1 MSGIIQQF
9 PQRGTSF
16 QDPNGVV
23 NSVWYRTLLAM
34 WTRTGGGTS
43 DASIAGLQSQI
54 TTLDAAKVAKS
65 GSTMTGQLILPGTP
79 GSSLGAVP
87 KSYVDSSVATVA
99 AASALQL
106 PLSGGTMTGPMIG
119 PVYIVATLPGSAAG
133 ARAFITDATVTTFA
147 SAVVGGGTNKVP
159 VYSDGTFWRIG

>member
-54 TTLDAAKVAKS
+54 TTLDAAKVTKS

-79 GSSLGAVP
+79 GSSLGAAP
-87 KSYVDSSVATVA
+87 KSYVDASIAT
-99 AASALQL
+99 ASALLL
-106 PLSGGTMTGPMIG
+106 PLAGGTMTGPMIG

-133 ARAFITDATVTTFA
+133 ARAFITDATVTTFG

-159 VYSDGTFWRIG
+159 VYSDGTVWRIG

>member
-43 DASIAGLQSQI
+43 DASIAGLQSEI
-54 TTLDAAKVAKS
+54 TTLDAAKVAKA

-79 GSSLGAVP
+79 GSSLGATP
-87 KSYVDSSVATVA
+87 KSYVDASISTA
-99 AASALQL
+99 AALVL
-106 PLSGGTMTGPMIG
+106 PLAGGTMTGPIIG
-119 PVYIVATLPGSAAG
+119 PVYTVTTLPVAVAG
-133 ARAFITDATVTTFA
+133 ARAFVTDATVTTFA
-147 SAVVGGGTNKVP
+147 SAVVGSGTNKVP
-159 VYSDGTFWRIG
+159 VYSDGTVWRIG